1 MATIVAMPA
10 FICPRCANR
19 ERGDRLVNGQPRGC
33 ARCGFG
39 FLFEL
44 LEDYYAGPKTALIV
58 CDQEQRIIAAGH
70 AATAVTGFQERDLL
84 GHDVIARLG
93 MAGFPNGNPADTA
106 LEWGVR
112 QLEVDCTFMPNGVGE
127 THAAT
132 ADFFPAYDADG
143 GLLVALTP
151 K

>member
-1 MATIVAMPA
+1 MPA

-33 ARCGFG
+33 SRCGFG

-58 CDQEQRIIAAGH
+58 CDQERRIIAGGH
-70 AATAVTGFQERDLL
+70 ASTAITGYQERDLL
-84 GHDVIARLG
+84 GREVIERLG
-93 MAGFPNGNPADTA
+93 MSGFPNGDPAQTA

-112 QLEVDCTFMPNGVGE
+112 QLEVPCTFRPNGIAE
-127 THAAT
+127 DRPAH

-151 K
+151 D